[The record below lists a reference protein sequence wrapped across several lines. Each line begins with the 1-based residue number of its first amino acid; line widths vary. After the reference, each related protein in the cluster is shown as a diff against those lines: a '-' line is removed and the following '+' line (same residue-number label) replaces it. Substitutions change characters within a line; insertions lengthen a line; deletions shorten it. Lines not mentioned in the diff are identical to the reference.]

1 MSGRVAT
8 PPLLTAEYLMSRLRS
23 IRTGTPSSTPDQAI
37 YAAFAA
43 REFGLTFDDLDD
55 GSGLL
60 FSIASSTRE
69 LIFGGGRCSYYPQNN
84 ATATTL
90 ANDKYLAN
98 RVLQRAG
105 VPTLGGRYF
114 FLHDRHRAQRP
125 PGHERED
132 AVSYLE
138 EMGGRGFAKPLNGSR
153 GDFAQAVDADSFP
166 AYLDEVACYYDAVL
180 LQPIVSG
187 DEYRVFVLGD
197 EVLYCA
203 RKYSPDL
210 VGDGVRSLR
219 ELLAEREQALRG
231 RGISAVAAD
240 EPSLDRVPAAGERW
254 TLPGRMNRSAGGSMA
269 MHAPADDGTAY
280 ALARCAVHA
289 LGLRLGAVDLFTGIA
304 DSPAIRA
311 IEVNANPSIRFLE
324 DCGREDLILRI
335 WHDTFTRMGLLD
347 V

>member
-1 MSGRVAT
+1 M
-8 PPLLTAEYLMSRLRS
+8 
-23 IRTGTPSSTPDQAI
+23 RTGKPSSTPDQAI

-43 REFGLTFDDLDD
+43 REFGLTFQDLDD

-60 FSIASSTRE
+60 FSVASTAGE

-98 RVLQRAG
+98 CVLDHAG
-105 VPTLGGRYF
+105 VTTLGGRYF
-114 FLHDRHRAQRP
+114 FLHDRHRALRP
-125 PGHERED
+125 PGHDRQD
-132 AVSYLE
+132 AIAYLE
-138 EMGGRGFAKPLNGSR
+138 ELGGSGFAKPLAGSR
-153 GDFAQAVDADSFP
+153 GDFAQAVDADSFVV
-166 AYLDEVACYYDAVL
+166 YLDEVARYYDAVL
-180 LQPIVSG
+180 MQPIVEG

-203 RKYSPDL
+203 RKYPPDL

-219 ELLAEREQALRG
+219 ELLAEREQALRA
-231 RGISAVAAD
+231 RGIAAVAAD
-240 EPSLDRVPAAGERW
+240 EPSLDRVLAAGERW

-269 MHAPADDGTAY
+269 MQAPEDQGVAY
-280 ALARCAVHA
+280 ALARRAVQA
-289 LGLRLGAVDLFTGIA
+289 LGLRLGAVDLFAGLTDA
-304 DSPAIRA
+304 PAIRVV
-311 IEVNANPSIRFLE
+311 EVNANPSIRFLE

-335 WHDTFTRMGLLD
+335 WRDTFVCMGLLD

>member
-1 MSGRVAT
+1 M
-8 PPLLTAEYLMSRLRS
+8 
-23 IRTGTPSSTPDQAI
+23 RTGKPSSTPDQAI

-43 REFGLTFDDLDD
+43 REFGLTFQDLDD

-60 FSIASSTRE
+60 FSVASTAGE
-69 LIFGGGRCSYYPQNN
+69 LIFGAGRCSYYPQNN

-98 RVLQRAG
+98 AVLQRAG

-114 FLHDRHRAQRP
+114 FLHQRHRTQRP

-132 AVSYLE
+132 ALAYLDQ
-138 EMGGRGFAKPLNGSR
+138 MGGRGFAKPLNGSR
-153 GDFAQAVDADSFP
+153 GDFAQAVDADSFA
-166 AYLDEVACYYDAVL
+166 AYLDEVARYYDAVL
-180 LQPIVSG
+180 LQPIVQG

-197 EVLYCA
+197 DVLYCA
-203 RKYSPDL
+203 RKYPPEL
-210 VGDGVRSLR
+210 TGDSTRSLR
-219 ELLAEREQALRG
+219 ALLAEREQALRG

-240 EPSLDRVPAAGERW
+240 EPSLDRVLAAGERW

-269 MHAPADDGTAY
+269 MQVPEDQSVAY
-280 ALARCAVHA
+280 ALARRAVQA
-289 LGLRLGAVDLFTGIA
+289 LGLRLGAVDLFAGITDA
-304 DSPAIRA
+304 PAIRV

-335 WHDTFTRMGLLD
+335 WRDTFTRMGLID

>member
-1 MSGRVAT
+1 MSLS
-8 PPLLTAEYLMSRLRS
+8 PF
-23 IRTGTPSSTPDQAI
+23 RTGKPSFTPDQAI

-43 REFGLTFDDLDD
+43 QEFGLTFEDLDD

-60 FSIASSTRE
+60 FSVASSTRE

-98 RVLQRAG
+98 GVLQRAG

-114 FLHDRHRAQRP
+114 FLHQRHRAQRP

-132 AVSYLE
+132 ALAYLDE
-138 EMGGRGFAKPLNGSR
+138 LGGRGFAKPLNGSR
-153 GDFAQAVDADSFP
+153 GDFAQAVDADSIDG
-166 AYLDEVACYYDAVL
+166 YLDEVACYYDAML

-203 RKYSPDL
+203 RKYPPDL
-210 VGDGVRSLR
+210 TGDGVRNLR
-219 ELLAEREQALRG
+219 ALLAEREQALRG
-231 RGISAVAAD
+231 RGIFAVIAD
-240 EPSLDRVPAAGERW
+240 DPSLDRMLGAGERW

-269 MHAPADDGTAY
+269 MQAPADQDAVD
-280 ALARCAVHA
+280 ALARHAVQA
-289 LGLRLGAVDLFTGIA
+289 LGLRIGAVDLFTGIA
-304 DSPAIRA
+304 DPPPTRV

-335 WHDTFTRMGLLD
+335 WRDTFTCMGLLD